1 MTHSFDIAGIAVGGG
16 ARVLIIA
23 EAGVNHN
30 GNPELAHRLVDAA
43 ADAGADVV
51 KFQTFVPEL
60 LAGVGA
66 GRADYQKK
74 NLGEDGNQLDML
86 RNLTLSHE
94 THSALK
100 SHAKSRGIVFL
111 STPFDLPSLDFLHAL
126 KVPGFKVSS
135 GDLTNLP
142 FLRELGRR
150 GRPVLL
156 SSGMG
161 TLAEVEAAVVAIR
174 GSGDPPLALLHCV
187 SDYPTQPADCNLRA
201 MATLRK
207 RFGLPTGWSDHTMGI
222 TLSIAAAALGAEVI
236 EKHLTLSRAMPG
248 PDHTASLEPHE
259 FASLV
264 QAIRDTEA
272 ALGDG
277 IKQPRANE
285 AATARLARKSVV
297 ALADLPRDHELR
309 PEDFAVMRPG
319 YGLHP
324 DAAATL
330 AGRRLAR
337 AVQAGFPIKADD
349 IADSISGKI

>member
-1 MTHSFDIAGIAVGGG
+1 MTYSFDLAGITVGGG
-16 ARVLIIA
+16 ARALIIA

-30 GNPELAHRLVDAA
+30 GDPGLAHRLVDAA

-60 LAGVGA
+60 LAGLGA
-66 GRADYQKK
+66 GRAEYQKQ
-74 NLGEDGNQLDML
+74 NLDEDGNQLDML
-86 RNLTLSHE
+86 RKLTLSHE
-94 THSALK
+94 AHGALK
-100 SHAKSRGIVFL
+100 SHAQDRGIVFL
-111 STPFDLPSLDFLHAL
+111 STPFDLPSLEFLHAL
-126 KVPGFKVSS
+126 GVPGFKVSS

-142 FLRELGRR
+142 FLREIARR

-161 TLAEVEAAVVAIR
+161 TLAEVEAAVEAFR
-174 GSGDPPLALLHCV
+174 ESGNPPLALFHCV

-201 MATLRK
+201 MATLRE
-207 RFGLPTGWSDHTMGI
+207 RFGLPTGWSDHTMGMA
-222 TLSIAAAALGAEVI
+222 LSIAATALGAEVF
-236 EKHLTLSRAMPG
+236 EKHLTLSRTMRG
-248 PDHTASLEPHE
+248 PDHAASLEPQE
-259 FASLV
+259 FAALV
-264 QAIRDTEA
+264 RAMRDTEA

-277 IKQPRANE
+277 IKQPRASE

-297 ALADLPRDHELR
+297 ALVDLPKHHELR

-324 DAAATL
+324 DTAATL

-337 AVQAGFPIKADD
+337 AVQAGFPISADD
-349 IADSISGKI
+349 VSGST